1 MDMITNSQLQKIK
14 ELSDLFEDYEK
25 SALSA
30 IEFCKKR
37 GIHTSKFY
45 YWKKRCE
52 PVGQAGLIDQRKGVP
67 YKVTKEE
74 KAFIQKTKIMDRHK
88 SGKDIAELFEKKYNK
103 PITRQHINNTL
114 RELGLNDNVGR
125 KPGKPIKKTS
135 D

>member
-1 MDMITNSQLQKIK
+1 MVTNKQLQKIK
-14 ELSDLFEDYEK
+14 ELSGLFEDYEK

-52 PVGQAGLIDQRKGVP
+52 RVGQAGLMDQRRGVP
-67 YKVTKEE
+67 YKITKEE
-74 KAFIQKTKIMDRHK
+74 KTFIQKTKIMDRHK
-88 SGKDIAELFEKKYNK
+88 SGKDIAELFENKYNK
-103 PITRQHINNTL
+103 PITRQHINNIL

-125 KPGKPIKKTS
+125 KSGKPIKKTR
-135 D
+135 